1 MDLKKTLSKFE
12 NQILMDKL
20 DSVLKLL
27 SKLDKRVA
35 DLEEINLNYLS
46 IIEQMSDSLGIL
58 TGEVLQEVEK
68 QEKVENLLSLP
79 SSKKGNYEN

>member
-1 MDLKKTLSKFE
+1 
-12 NQILMDKL
+12 
-20 DSVLKLL
+20 
-27 SKLDKRVA
+27 
-35 DLEEINLNYLS
+35 
-46 IIEQMSDSLGIL
+46 MSDSLGIL

>member
-1 MDLKKTLSKFE
+1 MSKFE

-20 DSVLKLL
+20 DTVLR
-27 SKLDKRVA
+27 SITRLDKKIA

-46 IIEQMSDSLGIL
+46 IIDQMNDALSIL

-79 SSKKGNYEN
+79 SSKKGSYEN

>member
-1 MDLKKTLSKFE
+1 MLHVW
-12 NQILMDKL
+12 KL
-20 DSVLKLL
+20 PPLL
-27 SKLDKRVA
+27 FITVCDKRVA

>member
-1 MDLKKTLSKFE
+1 LSKFE

-20 DSVLKLL
+20 DTVLR
-27 SKLDKRVA
+27 SITRLDKKIA

-46 IIEQMSDSLGIL
+46 IIDQMNDALSIL

-79 SSKKGNYEN
+79 SSKKGSYEN